1 MALRML
7 SNRWYDRL
15 FWGLIDMAI
24 TNSFIIYSHFHPD
37 TTHAQ
42 FFEMLA
48 EELFLIAKD
57 QPYTTRPRRSCRT
70 PVTPTTNT
78 PQTPVPNAV
87 ATTVHSIGCFKGK
100 YKRNCFYCV
109 KKDNYVLGVARDK
122 DILNPQP
129 SDRHKEFP
137 RRKYGCKTCNV
148 ALCHTCWDPYHAEYN
163 GIADTVIDTKKWI

>member
-48 EELFLIAKD
+48 EELFFIAKD

-87 ATTVHSIGCFKGK
+87 ATTATTVHSIGCFKGK
-100 YKRNCFYCV
+100 YKHNCFYCV
-109 KKDNYVLGVARDK
+109 KQDNYVLGVARDK

-129 SDRHKEFP
+129 SDRHREFP

-148 ALCHTCWDPYHAEYN
+148 AMQSTMVLQTL
-163 GIADTVIDTKKWI
+163 